1 LMNSQNHGANKP
13 YKMSLHY
20 FSAWSGQDV
29 PKAPSSVTAS
39 PP

>member
-1 LMNSQNHGANKP
+1 L
-13 YKMSLHY
+13 SLHY

-29 PKAPSSVTAS
+29 PKAPSGVTAS